1 MQSSQE
7 TQEQRSGKKLEVG
20 LEGKAGSE
28 MPKDRSPQ
36 SRDWHGSEEKSP
48 SKRSQPLEGMQ
59 SAKKHRTDM
68 NFEDIE
74 ANARNARGVVLP
86 PLSRQ

>member
-1 MQSSQE
+1 MLKERSARVQSE
-7 TQEQRSGKKLEVG
+7 SG
-20 LEGKAGSE
+20 
-28 MPKDRSPQ
+28 DC
-36 SRDWHGSEEKSP
+36 HGSAEKSP

-59 SAKKHRTDM
+59 SAKKQRTDID
-68 NFEDIE
+68 FEDIE

>member
-1 MQSSQE
+1 M
-7 TQEQRSGKKLEVG
+7 QEQRSGKKSEAD
-20 LEGKAGSE
+20 LEGKVSSE
-28 MPKDRSPQ
+28 MLKERSAQ
-36 SRDWHGSEEKSP
+36 SEDCQGSAEKSP

-59 SAKKHRTDM
+59 SAKKQRTDI

-86 PLSRQ
+86 PLSR